1 MSDKEIIK
9 LEDVKKY
16 SLNNGKYGKFIR
28 VETNDNQCFNL
39 SLDVEQ
45 KQKITKDFHVGW
57 WAAKSNILHFHHC
70 QQLLAIVF
78 HPLVIAFRDAL
89 VNHHPFGIVLAY

>member
-45 KQKITKDFHVGW
+45 KQKITKENL
-57 WAAKSNILHFHHC
+57 SNDVFNKILKIHTLKQAIKLINC
-70 QQLLAIVF
+70 EINELL
-78 HPLVIAFRDAL
+78 
-89 VNHHPFGIVLAY
+89 

>member
-45 KQKITKDFHVGW
+45 KQKITKDNL
-57 WAAKSNILHFHHC
+57 SNDVFNKILKIHTLKQEIKLINFEINE
-70 QQLLAIVF
+70 LL
-78 HPLVIAFRDAL
+78 
-89 VNHHPFGIVLAY
+89 

>member
-1 MSDKEIIK
+1 MSDKEIINLDDIK
-9 LEDVKKY
+9 RY

-45 KQKITKDFHVGW
+45 KQKITKENLSDDVFN
-57 WAAKSNILHFHHC
+57 KILKIHTLKQEIKLINFEINE
-70 QQLLAIVF
+70 LL
-78 HPLVIAFRDAL
+78 
-89 VNHHPFGIVLAY
+89 

>member
-16 SLNNGKYGKFIR
+16 FLNNGKYGKFIK
-28 VETNDNQCFNL
+28 VQMNNNQCFNL

-45 KQKITKDFHVGW
+45 KQKINKDNLNNDVFN
-57 WAAKSNILHFHHC
+57 KILKIHTLKQEIKLINFEINK
-70 QQLLAIVF
+70 LL
-78 HPLVIAFRDAL
+78 
-89 VNHHPFGIVLAY
+89 

>member
-45 KQKITKDFHVGW
+45 KQKITKDNLNDNVFNKILKIHTLKQEI
-57 WAAKSNILHFHHC
+57 KSINLEINE
-70 QQLLAIVF
+70 LL
-78 HPLVIAFRDAL
+78 
-89 VNHHPFGIVLAY
+89 

>member
-45 KQKITKDFHVGW
+45 KQKITKDNLNNDVFN
-57 WAAKSNILHFHHC
+57 KILKIHTLKQEIKTINFEINE
-70 QQLLAIVF
+70 LL
-78 HPLVIAFRDAL
+78 
-89 VNHHPFGIVLAY
+89 

>member
-28 VETNDNQCFNL
+28 VEMNDNQSFNL

-45 KQKITKDFHVGW
+45 KQKITKDNLNNDVFN
-57 WAAKSNILHFHHC
+57 KILKIHTLKQEIKLINFEINE
-70 QQLLAIVF
+70 LL
-78 HPLVIAFRDAL
+78 
-89 VNHHPFGIVLAY
+89 